1 MKKLLGIVVL
11 GLFLGGCATA
21 PVVVD
26 QINSVDPNYYKKKYF
41 DGKELS
47 KVEGIWRW
55 MNGNYKVAIIKNDL
69 GVEPTFEYL
78 GIIIDVSTFGAATP
92 PGSIKLKLNKSTNP
106 NVYVGNYVVTDGMTH
121 WDKGTTFLVEKDL
134 ITTSVSMV
142 GKVAMVK
149 MYPAGKSTASKSSA
163 KKKSEPS
170 AGSAFFINDSG
181 YIITNYHV
189 VEGCNNK
196 SKIIYK
202 TKEYETKL
210 IAKDDYLDLALLK
223 AEINNN
229 DFIIMS
235 NKPPKKLQRIIAAG
249 YQFGKYL
256 SDDMKFT
263 SGIISSLKGAKDDS
277 TRLQID
283 AALNP
288 GSSGGPIVDEN
299 TGELVAVAVSGLRKD
314 ISEAINFG
322 IKAGSVKNFLESNQ
336 INVSTSAKKYGSE
349 NIGDLLEKTV
359 LYTFC
364 K

>member
-1 MKKLLGIVVL
+1 MKKLLGILVL
-11 GLFLGGCATA
+11 GLFLTGCQTT
-21 PVVVD
+21 PVID
-26 QINSVDPNYYKKKYF
+26 PISSVDKNYFINKYF
-41 DGKELS
+41 KGKKLS
-47 KVEGIWRW
+47 NIEGIWRW
-55 MNGNYKVAIIKNDL
+55 MTDGYEIAIIKNDTGTDL
-69 GVEPTFEYL
+69 DFEYL
-78 GIIIDVSTFGAATP
+78 GIVIKSARGVIV
-92 PGSIKLKLNKSTNP
+92 PGSAKIKLNRSSNP
-106 NVYVGNYVVTDGMTH
+106 NVYVGDYVVTDGMEYWTNS
-121 WDKGTTFLVEKDL
+121 GTFLVEGNL
-134 ITTSVSMV
+134 LTTAIRSV
-142 GKVAMVK
+142 GKVSIIK
-149 MYPAGKSTASKSSA
+149 MYPADSSTASTESKSTK

-202 TKEYETKL
+202 TEEYAAKL

-229 DFIIMS
+229 DFIAMS
-235 NKPPKKLQRIIAAG
+235 NKPPMKLQRVIAAG

-299 TGELVAVAVSGLRKD
+299 TGELVAVAVAGLRKD
-314 ISEAINFG
+314 ISEAVNFG
-322 IKAGSVKNFLESNQ
+322 IKAGSVRNFLESNQ
-336 INVSTSAKKYGSE
+336 INVSTSAKKYGSN
-349 NIGDLLEKTV
+349 NIADLLEKTV